1 MRTLF
6 DTNVIV
12 ATLDQLHEHH
22 EWSAAILETTRESD
36 RLLSAHCLAEA
47 FNRLTRGGIGGS
59 FGPNDTAAALRD
71 LSIRASVRALDAL
84 ETLEAL
90 SRFAA
95 IGGAGARLYDYLIGH
110 VAVVA
115 SAGRIVTWNVRH
127 LRPLF
132 PTLEVLTPKEA
143 IGT

>member
-22 EWSAAILETTRESD
+22 EW
-36 RLLSAHCLAEA
+36 
-47 FNRLTRGGIGGS
+47 
-59 FGPNDTAAALRD
+59 
-71 LSIRASVRALDAL
+71 SVRALDAL